1 MSGRLPFAVPPHPA
15 RSLSPRLAAPAAAVI
30 AVLAL
35 GAAPGLAAP
44 QAPAPAPA
52 PPPADIVVLR
62 AARLLD
68 VRDGRI
74 VRDAAVVVEG
84 NRIRAAGAAAGIAVP
99 AGARVVE
106 LGDRTLL
113 PGLFDMH
120 VHLSVGGRNRRPFEA
135 IFDGP
140 IDGALRA
147 ADNARTTLAA
157 GFTTVRSAGDNDF
170 IDVVLAKAIE
180 RGIATGPRI
189 TPAGY
194 QISMTGGHGDEDG
207 WPPGYFEMGPEQ
219 GVADGPEKL
228 LRAVRY
234 QIKHGARVIK
244 MTVTAGVLGFEAT
257 YDAQQFSEEEMR
269 TVVDE
274 ARRAGLKVMAHA
286 HGLAGT
292 LAALRAGVAS
302 IEHGSQLDDEAVRLM
317 KARGV
322 YLVPTAYI
330 NTAGG
335 KDMTGYPAEIR
346 AKSEAAT
353 SVAGGSLD
361 RAIRAGV
368 KIAFG
373 TDAGP
378 IPHGENAREFAVLVR
393 HGMTP
398 LAAIQAATLA
408 AADLLG
414 VDDRALLVPGRLA
427 DVIAVP
433 GDPLAD
439 IRALE
444 HVDFVMKDGAIVR
457 QP

>member
-1 MSGRLPFAVPPHPA
+1 MEMLARRGAVLVA
-15 RSLSPRLAAPAAAVI
+15 LVLSLVSVAAALAAPAAAPPEVI
-30 AVLAL
+30 A
-35 GAAPGLAAP
+35 
-44 QAPAPAPA
+44 
-52 PPPADIVVLR
+52 LR

-68 VRDGRI
+68 VRTGRVI
-74 VRDAAVVVEG
+74 RSAVVVVEG
-84 NRIRAAGAAAGIAVP
+84 DRIRAAGDAADVAVP
-99 AGARVVE
+99 PGARVVE

-120 VHLSVGGRNRRPFEA
+120 VHLSLGSAKPQGFFGASLFN
-135 IFDGP
+135 GP
-140 IDGALRA
+140 IDNAYQA
-147 ADNARTTLAA
+147 ADNARTTLAG

-170 IDVVLAKAIE
+170 IDVALDKAIE
-180 RGIATGPRI
+180 RGIAVGPRI
-189 TPAGY
+189 VPAGY

-207 WPPGYFEMGPEQ
+207 WPPGVFELGPEQ

-244 MTVTAGVLGFEAT
+244 LAATAGVLGFEAT

-274 ARRAGLKVMAHA
+274 ARRNRLKVMAHA

-292 LAALRAGVAS
+292 LAALHAGVAS
-302 IEHGSQLDDEAVRLM
+302 IEHGSQLDDEAIRLM
-317 KARGV
+317 KAGGV

-330 NTAGG
+330 NSGGG
-335 KDMTGYPAEIR
+335 KDLASAPPAIR
-346 AKSEAAT
+346 AKSEAAARA
-353 SVAGGSLD
+353 SGASLD

-373 TDAGP
+373 TDSGAMPQGR
-378 IPHGENAREFAVLVR
+378 NAREFAVLVA

-398 LAAIQAATLA
+398 LAAIQAATIG

-414 VDDRALLVPGRLA
+414 VDDRAVLEPGRLA

-433 GDPLAD
+433 GNPLED
-439 IRALE
+439 VRVLE
-444 HVDFVMKDGAIVR
+444 RVDFVMKGGAVFR
-457 QP
+457 TP

>member
-1 MSGRLPFAVPPHPA
+1 MHGPLRP
-15 RSLSPRLAAPAAAVI
+15 RLSPLAPLLLA
-30 AVLAL
+30 LAL
-35 GAAPGLAAP
+35 GAPAAL
-44 QAPAPAPA
+44 PAET
-52 PPPADIVVLR
+52 VVLH
-62 AARLLD
+62 ADRLLD
-68 VRDGRI
+68 VRTGRM
-74 VRDAAVVVEG
+74 VHLAAVVVEG
-84 NRIRAAGAAAGIAVP
+84 DRIRAAGAAAEISAP
-99 AGARVVE
+99 AGSRILE

-120 VHLSVGGRNRRPFEA
+120 VHLSVGGRNVQRFEG
-135 IFDGP
+135 IYSGP
-140 IDGALRA
+140 IDNAYRA
-147 ADNARTTLAA
+147 ADNARTTLLA
-157 GFTTVRSAGDNDF
+157 GFTTVRSAGDSDF
-170 IDVVLAKAIE
+170 IDVALGKAIE
-180 RGIATGPRI
+180 RGIAEGPRI
-189 TPAGY
+189 VPAGY

-207 WPPGYFEMGPEQ
+207 WPPGVFELGPEQ
-219 GVADGPEKL
+219 GVADGPERL

-269 TVVDE
+269 TVVEE
-274 ARRAGLKVMAHA
+274 ARRNGLKVMAHA

-302 IEHGSQLDDEAVRLM
+302 IEHGSQLDDEAVRMM

-330 NTAGG
+330 NAGGG
-335 KDMTGYPAEIR
+335 KDLAGYPELIR
-346 AKSEAAT
+346 AKAAAAT
-353 SVAGGSLD
+353 KAAGASLE

-378 IPHGENAREFAVLVR
+378 LPHGENAREFAVLVA

-398 LAAIQAATLA
+398 LAAIQAATIA

-414 VDDRALLVPGRLA
+414 VDDRAVLEPGRLA
-427 DVIAVP
+427 DVVAVP

-439 IRALE
+439 VRAME
-444 HVDFVMKDGAIVR
+444 HVDFVMKGGAIVR
-457 QP
+457 QPGLPAPGPT

>member
-1 MSGRLPFAVPPHPA
+1 MKMLARRGAVLVA
-15 RSLSPRLAAPAAAVI
+15 LVLSLVSAAAALAAPPEVI
-30 AVLAL
+30 A
-35 GAAPGLAAP
+35 
-44 QAPAPAPA
+44 
-52 PPPADIVVLR
+52 LR

-68 VRDGRI
+68 VRTGRVI
-74 VRDAAVVVEG
+74 GGGRGAVVVVEG
-84 NRIRAAGAAAGIAVP
+84 DRIRAAGAAADVAVP
-99 AGARVVE
+99 PGARVVE

-120 VHLSVGGRNRRPFEA
+120 VHLSHGSSKPQGFAAGLFN
-135 IFDGP
+135 GP
-140 IDGALRA
+140 IDNAFQA
-147 ADNARTTLAA
+147 ADNARTTLAG

-170 IDVVLAKAIE
+170 IDVALDKAIE
-180 RGIATGPRI
+180 RGIAVGPRI
-189 TPAGY
+189 VPAGY

-207 WPPGYFEMGPEQ
+207 WPPGVFEMGPEQ

-244 MTVTAGVLGFEAT
+244 LTATAGVLGFEAT

-274 ARRAGLKVMAHA
+274 ARRNRLKVMAHA

-292 LAALRAGVAS
+292 LAALHAGVAS
-302 IEHGSQLDDEAVRLM
+302 IEHGSQLDDEAIRLM
-317 KARGV
+317 KAGGV

-330 NTAGG
+330 NSGG
-335 KDMTGYPAEIR
+335 GQDLARFPPEIR

-353 SVAGGSLD
+353 RAAGASLD

-373 TDAGP
+373 TDSGAMPQGR
-378 IPHGENAREFAVLVR
+378 NAREFAVLVA

-398 LAAIQAATLA
+398 LAAIQAATIG

-414 VDDRALLVPGRLA
+414 VDDRAVLEPGRLA

-433 GDPLAD
+433 GNPLED
-439 IRALE
+439 VRVLE
-444 HVDFVMKDGAIVR
+444 RVDFVMKGGAVFR
-457 QP
+457 TP

>member
-1 MSGRLPFAVPPHPA
+1 VHGPLRPRLS
-15 RSLSPRLAAPAAAVI
+15 SLAPLLLALALAAPAA
-30 AVLAL
+30 L
-35 GAAPGLAAP
+35 
-44 QAPAPAPA
+44 PAET
-52 PPPADIVVLR
+52 VVLH

-68 VRDGRI
+68 VRTGRM
-74 VRDAAVVVEG
+74 VHPAAVVVEG
-84 NRIRAAGAAAGIAVP
+84 DRIRAAGAAAEISAP
-99 AGARVVE
+99 AGSRILE

-120 VHLSVGGRNRRPFEA
+120 VHLSVGGRNLQRFEG
-135 IFDGP
+135 IYSGP
-140 IDGALRA
+140 IDNAYRA
-147 ADNARTTLAA
+147 ADNARTTLLA
-157 GFTTVRSAGDNDF
+157 GFTTVRSAGDSDF
-170 IDVVLAKAIE
+170 IDVALGKAIE
-180 RGIATGPRI
+180 RGIAEGPRI
-189 TPAGY
+189 VPAGY

-207 WPPGYFEMGPEQ
+207 WPPGVFELGPEQ
-219 GVADGPEKL
+219 GVADGPERL

-244 MTVTAGVLGFEAT
+244 MMVTAGVLGFEAT

-274 ARRAGLKVMAHA
+274 ARRNGLKVMAHA

-302 IEHGSQLDDEAVRLM
+302 IEHGSQLDDEAVRMM

-330 NTAGG
+330 NSGGG
-335 KDMTGYPAEIR
+335 KDLAGYPELIR
-346 AKSEAAT
+346 AKAAAAT
-353 SVAGGSLD
+353 KAAGASLE

-378 IPHGENAREFAVLVR
+378 LPHGENAREFAVLVA

-398 LAAIQAATLA
+398 LAAIQAATIA

-414 VDDRALLVPGRLA
+414 VDDRAVLEPGRLA
-427 DVIAVP
+427 DVVAVP

-439 IRALE
+439 VRAME
-444 HVDFVMKDGAIVR
+444 HVDFVMKGGAIVR
-457 QP
+457 RP

>member
-1 MSGRLPFAVPPHPA
+1 VNGLA
-15 RSLSPRLAAPAAAVI
+15 SPRSTGPRPPRRPGLLSLALMAVLLALAAPA
-30 AVLAL
+30 VL
-35 GAAPGLAAP
+35 
-44 QAPAPAPA
+44 PAET
-52 PPPADIVVLR
+52 VVLR

-68 VRDGRI
+68 VRTGRL
-74 VRDAAVVVEG
+74 VSPAAVVVQG
-84 NRIRAAGAAAGIAVP
+84 DRIRAAGRAAEVAVP
-99 AGARVVE
+99 SGARIVE

-120 VHLSVGGRNRRPFEA
+120 VHLSVGGAAGGRKAQPFEG
-135 IFDGP
+135 IFNGP
-140 IDGALRA
+140 IDNAYRA

-170 IDVVLAKAIE
+170 IDVALGKAIE
-180 RGIATGPRI
+180 RGIAEGPRI
-189 TPAGY
+189 VPAGY

-207 WPPGYFEMGPEQ
+207 WPPGVFELGPEQ
-219 GVADGPEKL
+219 GVADGPERL

-244 MTVTAGVLGFEAT
+244 MAATAGVLGFEAT

-269 TVVDE
+269 TVVEE
-274 ARRAGLKVMAHA
+274 ARRNGLKVMAHA

-330 NTAGG
+330 NSGGG
-335 KDMTGYPAEIR
+335 KDLSGYPEAIR
-346 AKSEAAT
+346 AKAAAAT
-353 SVAGGSLD
+353 KAAGASLE

-378 IPHGENAREFAVLVR
+378 LPHGENAREFAVLVV

-398 LAAIQAATLA
+398 LAAIQAATIA

-414 VDDRALLVPGRLA
+414 VDDRAILEAGRLA
-427 DVIAVP
+427 DVVAVP
-433 GDPLAD
+433 GDPLSD

-444 HVDFVMKDGAIVR
+444 RVDFVMKGGAIVR
-457 QP
+457 RP

>member
-1 MSGRLPFAVPPHPA
+1 
-15 RSLSPRLAAPAAAVI
+15 
-30 AVLAL
+30 
-35 GAAPGLAAP
+35 
-44 QAPAPAPA
+44 
-52 PPPADIVVLR
+52 
-62 AARLLD
+62 
-68 VRDGRI
+68 
-74 VRDAAVVVEG
+74 
-84 NRIRAAGAAAGIAVP
+84 
-99 AGARVVE
+99 
-106 LGDRTLL
+106 
-113 PGLFDMH
+113 MH
-120 VHLSVGGRNRRPFEA
+120 VHLSVGGPAGRRAQPFES
-135 IFDGP
+135 FFNGP
-140 IDGALRA
+140 IDNAYRA
-147 ADNARTTLAA
+147 ADNARATLAA

-170 IDVVLAKAIE
+170 IDVALEKAIE
-180 RGIATGPRI
+180 RGIAEGPRI
-189 TPAGY
+189 VPAGY

-207 WPPGYFEMGPEQ
+207 WPPGFFEMGPEQ

-244 MTVTAGVLGFEAT
+244 MAVTAGVLGFEAT

-274 ARRAGLKVMAHA
+274 ARRNGLKVMAHA
-286 HGLAGT
+286 HGLTGT

-330 NTAGG
+330 NSAGG
-335 KDMTGYPAEIR
+335 KDMSGYPAAIR

-353 SVAGGSLD
+353 RAAGASLD
-361 RAIRAGV
+361 RAVRAGV

-378 IPHGENAREFAVLVR
+378 IPHGQNAREFAVLVA

-414 VDDRALLVPGRLA
+414 VDDRALLAPGRLA
-427 DVIAVP
+427 DVVAVP

-439 IRALE
+439 VRALE
-444 HVDFVMKDGAIVR
+444 RVDFVMKGGAIFR
-457 QP
+457 QPERGPAPLLPDPGMR

>member
-1 MSGRLPFAVPPHPA
+1 MGSSRK
-15 RSLSPRLAAPAAAVI
+15 AAVALLSAI
-30 AVLAL
+30 LAL
-35 GAAPGLAAP
+35 ATSAAGRAE
-44 QAPAPAPA
+44 
-52 PPPADIVVLR
+52 IVVLR

-68 VRDGRI
+68 VRTGRI
-74 VRDAAVVVEG
+74 TRDAAVVVEG
-84 NRIRAAGAAAGIAVP
+84 ERIRAVGAAAQVAVP

-113 PGLFDMH
+113 PGLIDMH
-120 VHLSVGGRNRRPFEA
+120 VHLSVGGSVGGRRPQPFEN
-135 IFDGP
+135 IFNGP
-140 IDGALRA
+140 IDNAYRA

-157 GFTTVRSAGDNDF
+157 GFTTVRSAGDNDY
-170 IDVVLAKAIE
+170 IDVALDKAIE
-180 RGIATGPRI
+180 NGFAVGPRI
-189 TPAGY
+189 VPAGY

-207 WPPGYFEMGPEQ
+207 WPPGVFEMGPEQ

-244 MTVTAGVLGFEAT
+244 MTATAGVLGFEAT

-269 TVVDE
+269 TVVE
-274 ARRAGLKVMAHA
+274 ETRRNGLKVMAHA

-330 NTAGG
+330 NAGGG
-335 KDMTGYPAEIR
+335 KDMTGYPPAIR
-346 AKSEAAT
+346 AKAEAAT
-353 SVAGGSLD
+353 RAAGGSLD

-378 IPHGENAREFAVLVR
+378 LPHGQNPREFAVLVA

-398 LAAIQAATLA
+398 LAAIQAATIA

-414 VDDRALLVPGRLA
+414 VADRAALEPGLLA
-427 DVIAVP
+427 DVVAVP
-433 GDPLAD
+433 GNPLD
-439 IRALE
+439 DVRAME
-444 HVDFVMKDGAIVR
+444 RVDFVMKGGAVFR
-457 QP
+457 RP